1 MAFTFNWAGFGN
13 PEIKGGSSEY
23 LKSMRD
29 DFGNAGAAVRGWR
42 IDKANKEYSDLLEGR
57 SKSVNRVAEIKQEI
71 ARLEQRNSFI
81 DQQISQL
88 SGTAVQPLQV
98 EPEGGMGWDVN
109 ASKALADY

>member
-1 MAFTFNWAGFGN
+1 MAFTFNWAGFST
-13 PEIKGGSSEY
+13 PEIKGGDKEY
-23 LKSMRD
+23 LKTIREDGSTL
-29 DFGNAGAAVRGWR
+29 GNALRGYK
-42 IDKANKEYSDLLEGR
+42 IDEANKKYADLLEGR
-57 SKSVNRVAEIKQEI
+57 SKSVNRVAEIQQEI

-98 EPEGGMGWDVN
+98 EPEGGIGWDVN